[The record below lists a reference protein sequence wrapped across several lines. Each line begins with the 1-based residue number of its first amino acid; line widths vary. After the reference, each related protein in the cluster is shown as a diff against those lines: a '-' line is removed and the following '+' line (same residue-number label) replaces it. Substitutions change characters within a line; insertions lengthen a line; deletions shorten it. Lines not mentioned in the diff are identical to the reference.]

1 MRGMKRAHPPYISP
15 GERPRAAHAL
25 SRARIGDDE
34 VRVITVPYR
43 RARQAVAGLVG
54 AAILLAG
61 LSAIRYAAATATAL
75 PAAER
80 YSLRGVVTTHK
91 ALALTFDISWGTVM
105 PQKVLAILV
114 RDRVA
119 ATFFLSGP
127 WAEANPEYVRTLV
140 KDGFQVES
148 HGWSHVNYS
157 GLGYSGV
164 VQNIMKADSVLHTLT
179 GQKITY
185 VRPPNGDFNV
195 QAIAAAHSIGYTVVT
210 WGTDSLDWM
219 NPGVD
224 RIIHRVVSRA
234 HPGDIVLMHASD
246 TCKQTDLALPVIIKD
261 LRAEGYQLVTLNA
274 LMKMGTPAFEG

>member
-1 MRGMKRAHPPYISP
+1 MR
-15 GERPRAAHAL
+15 L
-25 SRARIGDDE
+25 
-34 VRVITVPYR
+34 ITVPYR
-43 RARQAVAGLVG
+43 RARQAVVGLLG
-54 AAILLAG
+54 AAIVVAGGLA
-61 LSAIRYAAATATAL
+61 AIHRAAAPATAL
-75 PAAER
+75 PAPER
-80 YSLRGVVTTHK
+80 YSLRGVATTQK

-114 RDRVA
+114 REHVP

-127 WAEANPEYVRTLV
+127 WAEANPGYVRTLV

-157 GLGYSGV
+157 GLGYAGV
-164 VQNIMKADSVLHTLT
+164 VQNIMKADTVLHTLT
-179 GQKITY
+179 GHKITF
-185 VRPPNGDFNV
+185 VRPPNGDFNA

-234 HPGDIVLMHASD
+234 HPGDIVLLHASD
-246 TCKQTDLALPVIIKD
+246 TCKQTDLALPTIIKD
-261 LRAEGYQLVTLNA
+261 LRQQGYQLVTLNA
-274 LMKMGTPAFEG
+274 LLKMGAPMFEG